1 MRAKVIWYFIFLIGN
16 NFVFFSLGFISICQ
30 CLFGFLMRGCGGGCL
45 VVVCLPF
52 LGKSGMLASINIP
65 ISVPFGQIIHVPFP

>member
-30 CLFGFLMRGCGGGCL
+30 CLFGFLMEGVWWGLFGSCLFAFFRGIGN
-45 VVVCLPF
+45 
-52 LGKSGMLASINIP
+52 ASLYKYTY
-65 ISVPFGQIIHVPFP
+65 